1 MITFSRE
8 KEISCALIFLK
19 LIHFSL
25 FLPPS
30 ISWPPDNHFNA
41 FAYFQLWDN
50 VFWPRPWP
58 WVRIERRA
66 VLSGITCFSFYFLKT
81 PRLGR
86 DAVLKL
92 YQCVLLFSRRTR
104 EYKLTSL
111 PNLLFLFSLGGSR
124 EDSPPPPRAFWLT
137 EAYLPRGCATLRG
150 CLSSQQRLQEFSP
163 TRCRV
168 TAHSKAFSL
177 LPIQRSNW
185 RNKRLYLSVRSQ
197 KVVL

>member
-25 FLPPS
+25 LLPPS

-41 FAYFQLWDN
+41 FAYCQLWDN

-81 PRLGR
+81 PRLGS

-124 EDSPPPPRAFWLT
+124 EDSPPHRPVPSDSLRHIYREGVRHCGAASAPSNACKSFHQQDAALPHT
-137 EAYLPRGCATLRG
+137 PKPSLCFQSKDPTDAIKGYIYLWDP
-150 CLSSQQRLQEFSP
+150 
-163 TRCRV
+163 
-168 TAHSKAFSL
+168 
-177 LPIQRSNW
+177 
-185 RNKRLYLSVRSQ
+185 KR
-197 KVVL
+197 